1 MSTLTFYTL
10 YFAIFNTLQVA
21 LCMQDFNLFWYCG
34 IATFIYMI
42 DLYLFNCT
50 YLLALQLLHA
60 VSELNNIVH

>member
-42 DLYLFNCT
+42 DLYLFKRCFRNT
-50 YLLALQLLHA
+50 IIAITPFSMSNH
-60 VSELNNIVH
+60 